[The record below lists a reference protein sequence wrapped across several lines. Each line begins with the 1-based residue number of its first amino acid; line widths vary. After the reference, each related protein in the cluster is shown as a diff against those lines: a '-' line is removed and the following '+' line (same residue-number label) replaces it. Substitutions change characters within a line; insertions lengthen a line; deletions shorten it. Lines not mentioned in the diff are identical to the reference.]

1 MANRVP
7 PNNLDAERS
16 VLGAILID
24 TDSISRIGD
33 VLKPEHFYAPQH
45 AIIFDAILQLYHA
58 SKPIDVVTLKS
69 TLEKMKKLSQ
79 VGGVAY
85 LSELIAV
92 VPTSAHIE
100 EYASLVK
107 ECSVRR
113 RLISYASVLDEQ
125 ARVEDKKLDELLD
138 AVEGEIF
145 SVSQDNTQKQFR
157 HAKELLELLWE
168 QTEEY
173 AKNPGAI
180 RGIPTGWRK
189 LDEILG
195 GFHNSDL
202 VILAARPSVGKTSF
216 ALDIA
221 RRATVNHGKAVAVFS
236 LEMPE
241 IQVIERVLGQ
251 QIDVSVFELRTG
263 KYTDEV
269 WKRYTEGAGKL
280 SESKLYVVDTP
291 ALNIMQLRS
300 MARKLKME
308 ANLDM
313 IIIDYLQLMQGSTS
327 RVENRTGEVSEIS
340 RSLKIL
346 ARELGIP
353 VIALSQLNRAIEG
366 RGSDRRPQ
374 LSDLRESGSIEQ
386 DADVVIFLS
395 REKLFNPETTKPDV
409 VDITI
414 AKHRNGPIGEVA
426 LRFVEKTTKFE
437 DMD

>member
-1 MANRVP
+1 MATRLP
-7 PNNLDAERS
+7 PQNLDAERS
-16 VLGAILID
+16 VLGAILVD
-24 TDSISRIGD
+24 TESISRVGD
-33 VLKPEHFYAPQH
+33 MLKPEHFYAPQH
-45 AIIFDAILQLYHA
+45 GIIYEAIMQLYHA

-69 TLEKMKKLSQ
+69 VLEKMKKLSQ

-113 RLISYASVLDEQ
+113 RLISYAATLDEQ

-138 AVEGEIF
+138 TVEGEIF
-145 SVSQDNTQKQFR
+145 SVSQDNTQKMFK
-157 HAKELLELLWE
+157 HAKELLEQMWE
-168 QTEEY
+168 KIEDY

-180 RGIPTGWRK
+180 RGIPTGWK
-189 LDEILG
+189 GLDEVLG

-216 ALDIA
+216 ALDVA
-221 RRATVNHGKAVAVFS
+221 RRACINHGKAVAFFS

-241 IQVIERVLGQ
+241 IQVIERVFSQ
-251 QIDVSVFELRTG
+251 QIDVPVFELRTG

-269 WKRYTEGAGKL
+269 WRRYTEGVGKL
-280 SESKLYVVDTP
+280 SESNLYVVDTP

-313 IIIDYLQLMQGSTS
+313 IIIDYLQLMQGSTN

-353 VIALSQLNRAIEG
+353 VIALSQLNRAVEN
-366 RGSDRRPQ
+366 RTDRKPQ

-395 REKLFNPETTKPDV
+395 REKLFNAETANPDV
-409 VDITI
+409 ANVII